1 MATFQNRA
9 TLTYNN
15 FVTNSNTVTGEI
27 VEALSAAK
35 NAVDATYASGED
47 ITYVVSIVNSGTTP
61 FTGLTV
67 TDDLGRYTVGTGPVT
82 ATPLTFVDG
91 SVALYVNGV
100 LSTTPT
106 VTGTDP
112 LTFTGITV
120 PAGGNAVLIYRARV
134 NEFAPLGTDATIVN
148 TATVTGNGLPSPVT
162 AEATVTAT
170 AAPFLTITKALTP
183 TVVRDNGQITYTF
196 VIQNLGNT
204 AAEIGDNVTVT
215 DTFDPIIDITAVT
228 LDGVTLTSPTDY
240 TYDTTTGEFATVP
253 GRITVPS
260 ATYTQDPTTGEFTT
274 VPGTATLTV
283 SGTI

>member
-27 VEALSAAK
+27 VETLSAAK
-35 NAVDATYASGED
+35 NAIDSTYASGED

-67 TDDLGRYTVGTGPVT
+67 TDDLGTYTVGTGPAT
-82 ATPLTFVDG
+82 ATPLTYVDG

-100 LSTTPT
+100 LSGTPT
-106 VTGTDP
+106 VTSTYP
-112 LTFTGITV
+112 LVFTGINV

-134 NEFAPLGTDATIVN
+134 NEFAPLGTDTTIVN
-148 TATVTGNGLPSPVT
+148 TATITGGGLAAPVIVD
-162 AEATVTAT
+162 ATVTAT
-170 AAPFLTITKALTP
+170 AAPFLTITKALAP
-183 TVVRDNGQITYTF
+183 TVVRENGQITYTF

-204 AAEIGDNVTVT
+204 AADIGDSVTVT

-228 LDGVTLTSPTDY
+228 LDGVTLTSPADY
-240 TYDTTTGEFATVP
+240 TYDQTTGEFATVP
-253 GRITVPS
+253 GRITVPA

-274 VPGTATLTV
+274 VPGGVTLTV
-283 SGTI
+283 TGTI